1 MSPALASDGVV
12 ALDSVRRKAIVVDD
26 PASGPQLLEVCP
38 VASLS
43 EALSSAGVLF
53 RSLPSGSAPVGVL
66 DPLAALPKTAPL
78 AAGEV
83 LVSSVALL
91 AIALVPLVLSAAL
104 SVATVPWVPPVAC
117 PAYSADPMVPM
128 VDEAITPVPAVP
140 PPALLALAPVP
151 LLLVAC
157 GWSPE
162 EVGRSCLVRTG
173 EAVAL
178 RRALPLS
185 CCPSWFSWAGISIS
199 MICLFEPLLLDMLV
213 INKSLYSWKK

>member
-1 MSPALASDGVV
+1 
-12 ALDSVRRKAIVVDD
+12 
-26 PASGPQLLEVCP
+26 
-38 VASLS
+38 
-43 EALSSAGVLF
+43 
-53 RSLPSGSAPVGVL
+53 
-66 DPLAALPKTAPL
+66 
-78 AAGEV
+78 
-83 LVSSVALL
+83 
-91 AIALVPLVLSAAL
+91 
-104 SVATVPWVPPVAC
+104 
-117 PAYSADPMVPM
+117 M

-213 INKSLYSWKK
+213 INKSLYS